1 MYNNDLI
8 FDNVVEFLEIIADKA
23 KNGKNL
29 DNKAIFDALSTI
41 LGKKELPIWTSLAD
55 FADIS
60 RQESEQN
67 YRLKHLAIERS
78 NAKRG
83 IKPKKKESGYIILRY
98 ELEKQRYYEGRKRD
112 ITTAILQTPYDKQFT
127 IDDIIKFTTEDF
139 SKILDVT
146 GLSTFAEI
154 KCYTFNGRSGFW
166 EIKVIAFD
174 AIF

>member
-1 MYNNDLI
+1 MYNKNI
-8 FDNVVEFLEIIADKA
+8 VFDDVVNFLENVAEES
-23 KNGKNL
+23 KNGKIIT
-29 DNKAIFDALSTI
+29 DKAIFETLSTI
-41 LGKKELPIWTSLAD
+41 LGQNDLSIWLTLSD
-55 FADIS
+55 FVEIS

-67 YRLKHLAIERS
+67 HRLKHLAIERA

-146 GLSTFAEI
+146 KMNTFAEI

-166 EIKVIAFD
+166 EIKVIAYD

>member
-1 MYNNDLI
+1 MYNKDI
-8 FDNVVEFLEIIADKA
+8 VFDDVVRFLENVTEKA
-23 KNGKNL
+23 KSEKNL
-29 DNKAIFDALSTI
+29 DNKAIFDVLSNI
-41 LGKKELPIWTSLAD
+41 LGKNDLSIWLALAD

-67 YRLKHLAIERS
+67 YRLKHLAIERA

-166 EIKVIAFD
+166 EIKLVSYD